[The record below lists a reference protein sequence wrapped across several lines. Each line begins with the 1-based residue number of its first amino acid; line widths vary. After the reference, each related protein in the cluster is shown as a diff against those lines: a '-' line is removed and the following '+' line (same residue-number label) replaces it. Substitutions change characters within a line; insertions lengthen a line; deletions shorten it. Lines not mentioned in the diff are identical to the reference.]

1 MGRKETPMKAF
12 AGALVSQ
19 EWFKSMKKEYLQEI
33 TRQEVS
39 KTFYSPQI
47 LCKNEF
53 VNNKGT
59 TVDFLR
65 RMIDIRTREG
75 QITYLFIG
83 SFIIAG
89 GYALCSPHFT
99 TRSFFGRPLLAA
111 KAMKSLVPVVGQA
124 MPPVVIEAVVRVLVN
139 QTICK
144 AVEYSAELAMG
155 REMST
160 LVRIMLPV
168 MAEPGMSPIIEGM
181 IYTSVLKNGR
191 LNRNFGGLN
200 FTKFNKTP
208 NL

>member
-1 MGRKETPMKAF
+1 MERKEVDIKAF
-12 AGALVSQ
+12 GRALASQ
-19 EWFKSMKKEYLQEI
+19 EWFKSIKEEYLEEIAQQEI
-33 TRQEVS
+33 
-39 KTFYSPQI
+39 KTFYSTQI

-59 TVDFLR
+59 AGDFLR
-65 RMIDIRTREG
+65 RMINIRTREG

-99 TRSFFGRPLLAA
+99 TRSFFGRPLLTA

-124 MPPVVIEAVVRVLVN
+124 MPPVVVEAVARVLVH
-139 QTICK
+139 QAICK
-144 AVEYSAELAMG
+144 AVEYSAELALG
-155 REMST
+155 REVST
-160 LVRIMLPV
+160 LVRTMLPV
-168 MAEPGMSPIIEGM
+168 IAEPGMSPIIEGM
-181 IYTSVLKNGR
+181 IYTSMLRNGR

-200 FTKFNKTP
+200 FTKFNNTP